1 MSRHA
6 EPELTAD
13 PHGQLRLGPR
23 EFEQIC
29 ELARRSFGLDLR
41 PGKEGLVAARL
52 RRLVREGG
60 FRCFEDYYRG
70 LLRDT
75 TGAALEAMID
85 ALTTNHT
92 SFLREPEHFE
102 FLRQEVLPRFPARV
116 PLEVWSA
123 ACATGEEVWSLAIV
137 LLEALGSGGFRI
149 SGTDVS
155 HKALAFAERG
165 CYPADRCE
173 PLPAAWL
180 HRHFTPEGRPPRGWR
195 VADVLRRSAAFRH
208 LNLVESYF
216 WGRRFPV
223 IFCRNVLIY
232 FDAPTQTQVIRQI
245 EECLEPGGY
254 LFVGH
259 AESLGRIGHSLE
271 YVRPAVYRKPL
282 ANGAGR
288 GRIMEARF

>member
-1 MSRHA
+1 VSRHA
-6 EPELTAD
+6 EPGRTAAA
-13 PHGQLRLGPR
+13 GGELRLGAR

-29 ELARRSFGLDLR
+29 ELARRSFGLDLK

-52 RRLVREGG
+52 RRLVHDGG
-60 FRCFEDYYRG
+60 FCCFEDYYRS

-75 TGAALEAMID
+75 TGAALEGMID
-85 ALTTNHT
+85 ALSTNHT

-102 FLRQEVLPRFPARV
+102 FLRQEVLPRLPARV
-116 PLEVWSA
+116 PVEVWSA
-123 ACATGEEVWSLAIV
+123 ACATGEEAWTLAIV
-137 LLEALGSGGFRI
+137 LLEALGPGGFRV
-149 SGTDVS
+149 SGSDVS
-155 HKALAFAERG
+155 HKALAFAGRA

-173 PLPAAWL
+173 ALPAGWL
-180 HRHFTPEGRPPRGWR
+180 ASHFIPEGRPVKAWR
-195 VADVLRRSAAFRH
+195 VSDAVRRAVAFRH

-232 FDAPTQTQVIRQI
+232 FDAPTQAHVIRQI

-259 AESLGRIGHSLE
+259 AESLTRMDHSLE
-271 YVRPAVYRKPL
+271 YVRPAVYRKP
-282 ANGAGR
+282 ASCGAR
-288 GRIMEARF
+288 GRRKEARF